1 MVVLGAVG
9 QIAEN
14 LLGPYLKIS
23 INQNY
28 SSNCLLLKYYCLKV
42 VPCIFLFKRIGLDLF
57 ADFFVKKN
65 LFYLKMVPNSSH
77 VKHVKLFFI

>member
-9 QIAEN
+9 QIAKN
-14 LLGPYLKIS
+14 LWGPYLKIS

-57 ADFFVKKN
+57 ADFFVKK
-65 LFYLKMVPNSSH
+65 
-77 VKHVKLFFI
+77 KLILPKNGSLPFTR